1 MRKFKTFWEKSMLEE
16 KIELVDMSLVC
27 LITIF
32 IPSYLLIRKKN
43 MFTSP
48 YSFLVF
54 DVFIV
59 IVYLGIPIS
68 IKISNFGYIKKHIF
82 LFCTQIVEIILYVI
96 YVIIYI
102 IFKCSFSFVTF
113 FANYITEDL
122 IIYIILILRV
132 IQFFYLQVIIYRN
145 SKTSLKKWLNIDYIG
160 YGKKLKDDLKDI
172 ISKDFLW
179 EHHNKLRD
187 IEYRILN
194 KFKTRENLIREKFL
208 ISKKTYFFENFN
220 LINIVLVILGILF
233 TIISP
238 LVTIV
243 TAVEKEKSWDF
254 LIKYFSSIKE
264 IPLLFLLFGVVV
276 FLVFYY
282 IGELI
287 MYKDKKRYLKLLDYV
302 IDNYRVL
309 CKKYNIKPIQY
320 NGAILSTIC
329 IDYDTDSIKL
339 DGFKNFL
346 DFLESNGINIL
357 FFSRENENKIIE
369 KGLKVKNLYSF
380 DFTILGKKEIE
391 NFKIENNKFWQI
403 VSEKLG
409 IFENEMLVLSK
420 SKGTKFKIEL
430 LDSKNA
436 SIKAF
441 KNLKEVLKFLQS
453 KME

>member
-1 MRKFKTFWEKSMLEE
+1 M
-16 KIELVDMSLVC
+16 
-27 LITIF
+27 
-32 IPSYLLIRKKN
+32 
-43 MFTSP
+43 
-48 YSFLVF
+48 
-54 DVFIV
+54 
-59 IVYLGIPIS
+59 
-68 IKISNFGYIKKHIF
+68 
-82 LFCTQIVEIILYVI
+82 
-96 YVIIYI
+96 
-102 IFKCSFSFVTF
+102 
-113 FANYITEDL
+113 
-122 IIYIILILRV
+122 
-132 IQFFYLQVIIYRN
+132 
-145 SKTSLKKWLNIDYIG
+145 
-160 YGKKLKDDLKDI
+160 
-172 ISKDFLW
+172 
-179 EHHNKLRD
+179 
-187 IEYRILN
+187 
-194 KFKTRENLIREKFL
+194 
-208 ISKKTYFFENFN
+208 
-220 LINIVLVILGILF
+220 
-233 TIISP
+233 
-238 LVTIV
+238 
-243 TAVEKEKSWDF
+243 
-254 LIKYFSSIKE
+254 
-264 IPLLFLLFGVVV
+264 
-276 FLVFYY
+276 
-282 IGELI
+282 
-287 MYKDKKRYLKLLDYV
+287 LDYV